1 MHRYNEEEEDDA
13 AADDDVRL
21 RTWKRLI
28 VDVPVLPVLPKDASF
43 GGGIIAERRDAERL
57 AFYGDKILNLSV
69 VGLYKFANPS
79 VDP

>member
-1 MHRYNEEEEDDA
+1 
-13 AADDDVRL
+13 
-21 RTWKRLI
+21 
-28 VDVPVLPVLPKDASF
+28 VLPVLPKDASF

>member
-1 MHRYNEEEEDDA
+1 MHRYHAEEAADA
-13 AADDDVRL
+13 AADDDGGL

-43 GGGIIAERRDAERL
+43 GGGISAERSDAERL
-57 AFYGDKILNLSV
+57 AFYGDKILNRSV